1 MSNYIDSRISSNVGP
16 TVTFR
21 DDVLL
26 HKKNIVKISILE
38 NNYNIL
44 NYSKRNRKESSE
56 VVHTFLLFF
65 WPFKWLT
72 KFFRKNDLT

>member
-26 HKKNIVKISILE
+26 HKNIVKLHFVENIYSIL
-38 NNYNIL
+38 I
-44 NYSKRNRKESSE
+44 YSERNRKESSE
-56 VVHTFLLFF
+56 VVHTFFTFLLIF
-65 WPFKWLT
+65 
-72 KFFRKNDLT
+72 

>member
-1 MSNYIDSRISSNVGP
+1 MDSRISSNVGP

-26 HKKNIVKISILE
+26 YKKSIVKITIFV

-44 NYSKRNRKESSE
+44 NSSERNRKESSE

-65 WPFKWLT
+65 
-72 KFFRKNDLT
+72 